1 LTASA
6 GKVGDY
12 EFNLKKELDSSLT
25 RKQELD
31 ARQNDPGLSAGQQG
45 PARRN

>member
-1 LTASA
+1 MA

-12 EFNLKKELDSSLT
+12 QFDLEKELKSKLT
-25 RKQELD
+25 SKQEIE

-45 PARRN
+45 PAQRP